1 VQNTRKKPSDGYT
14 IADWKWE
21 FLRRNLRYRR
31 ACQAIEWLKQ
41 RKRGWFKGFGLLRS
55 VNSWDVAEKIQQQC
69 SLREAKLR
77 KKPSEQ
83 RDLWPLPDPTF
94 SAHEYK
100 YSPVQIPPIVGVS
113 GPSDFHGYSSHPD
126 ADEPPIITA
135 GDNEVVVVID
145 TRSTREEIVNE
156 LKAYLGP
163 YLSKQRSQLKNY
175 KDYLAVWDL
184 RERKFTADKIAPKL
198 WPEEYKKVGGRDLK
212 VGVKGPLIQ
221 RVYDHEKSAQK
232 LIEES
237 FPPRKRKK
245 RPPKIKK

>member
-1 VQNTRKKPSDGYT
+1 MQNKRQKPSDGYT

-21 FLRRNLRYRR
+21 FLRRNLRYREAYR
-31 ACQAIEWLKQ
+31 DVEWLKQ
-41 RKRGWFKGFGLLRS
+41 RKGGWVKGFGLLRP

-77 KKPSEQ
+77 NKPSEQ
-83 RDLWPLPDPTF
+83 RNLWPLPDPTL

-100 YSPVQIPPIVGVS
+100 HSPVQISPIVGVW
-113 GPSDFHGYSSHPD
+113 GPRDFKGYSAHPE

-135 GDNEVVVVID
+135 EDNQVVVVID
-145 TRSTREEIVNE
+145 TRRTMEEIVYE
-156 LKAYLGP
+156 LKVYLGP
-163 YLSKQRSQLKNY
+163 YLSEQRKQLKNY

-184 RERKFTADKIAPKL
+184 WEKDLNAEKIARRL
-198 WPEEYKKVGGRDLK
+198 WPKEYARKGGRDYGTGEKSALT
-212 VGVKGPLIQ
+212 Q
-221 RVYDHEKSAQK
+221 RVYDCRDSAQK

-237 FPPRKRKK
+237 FPLRKRKK